1 MTPLRSVAEAF
12 GDVQDLDILGE
23 IGLTGTVSGPPWQ
36 WTAEPAAKDLA
47 ASGALPSNMTDDQ
60 VEWRTERG
68 IHRVGP
74 KLPGWVSLADD
85 GELPGVG
92 ASPFPRL
99 HRDLDRASD
108 FAPAGVLLD
117 HTHEQ
122 GDWTFFYR
130 YQRED
135 ADQLKQGEATVTP
148 DAYQA
153 LYPGEPTPVSQLDQT
168 HTFGVMYAPHP
179 RFTLGLMLPL
189 VEKRL
194 DKALPGG
201 GFERQQTSGIGDAK
215 AMVLL
220 PFMQKGSQKTQFNI
234 LISLP
239 TGSIRAEGSDGSR
252 LPYSMQ
258 HGTGTWDI
266 LWGLTYTGKEQGLSW
281 GAQVESQ
288 YRMNTNDLG
297 YELSLIH
304 I

>member
-1 MTPLRSVAEAF
+1 MRGV
-12 GDVQDLDILGE
+12 IR
-23 IGLTGTVSGPPWQ
+23 PWKRIR
-36 WTAEPAAKDLA
+36 TLLA
-47 ASGALPSNMTDDQ
+47 AWLVFAGGLGAA
-60 VEWRTERG
+60 
-68 IHRVGP
+68 H
-74 KLPGWVSLADD
+74 VSLADD

-153 LYPGEPTPVSQLDQT
+153 LYPGEPPPVSQLDQT

-194 DKALPGG
+194 DQALPGG

-234 LISLP
+234 LISLC
-239 TGSIRAEGSDGSR
+239 
-252 LPYSMQ
+252 L
-258 HGTGTWDI
+258 
-266 LWGLTYTGKEQGLSW
+266 LYTSPSPRDRG
-281 GAQVESQ
+281 
-288 YRMNTNDLG
+288 
-297 YELSLIH
+297 
-304 I
+304 